1 MPIYLFKHPDTDE
14 TAEVIQKMNDFHI
27 YIDDDG
33 LEWERVWT
41 APNAAIDCKLDGSME
56 SFMEYTKDKK
66 GTVGDIWEASERSSK
81 IREKQTGKDNV
92 KQKHFK
98 KYSKKRRGMKHQ
110 KDES

>member
-14 TAEVIQKMNDFHI
+14 TIEVVQRMSDAHVYVDEGI
-27 YIDDDG
+27 
-33 LEWERVWT
+33 EWERVWVN
-41 APNAAIDCKLDGSME
+41 PNAAVNCKLDGSME
-56 SFMEYTKDKK
+56 SFMRYTKDKK

-81 IREKQTGKDNV
+81 IREKQMGKDNV

-110 KDES
+110 KDKG